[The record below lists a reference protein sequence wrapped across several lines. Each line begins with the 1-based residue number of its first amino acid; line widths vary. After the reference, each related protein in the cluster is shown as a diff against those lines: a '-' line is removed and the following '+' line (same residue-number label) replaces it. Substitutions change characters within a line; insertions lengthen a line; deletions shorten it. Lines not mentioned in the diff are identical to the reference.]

1 VQLKALRNSL
11 GEFEEIF
18 GGFEALYE
26 MFRDKIFFVMS
37 NMYFFNQSREMH
49 MDFNV
54 AFHPVLVPSFADVFP
69 IRVVATQYGEYL
81 AEESGLDI

>member
-1 VQLKALRNSL
+1 
-11 GEFEEIF
+11 
-18 GGFEALYE
+18 
-26 MFRDKIFFVMS
+26 
-37 NMYFFNQSREMH
+37 